1 MDILNTI
8 FGLLA
13 ISFGIYSFII
23 RRNNPDKF
31 GKLEKMKQFYG
42 DKAGNVIHIVFYSIA
57 PIALGIVLIARVIM
71 GYAS

>member
-57 PIALGIVLIARVIM
+57 PIVLIVLIARVII

>member
-1 MDILNTI
+1 MWFLSTLDSNLKKIKMDILNTI

-13 ISFGIYSFII
+13 IGFGIYSFII

-42 DKAGNVIHIVFYSIA
+42 DKVGNVIHSVF
-57 PIALGIVLIARVIM
+57 
-71 GYAS
+71 